1 MFEVI
6 EQPSRNWS
14 PQTPLALR
22 LTLNIRLFFQGAYL
36 SYVALFAWLQPM
48 TYLASKVAGPLG
60 QILFFTFLGTYA
72 TGSENASFYVIGNAV
87 QVAALSGIFGVT
99 FSISGDRWAGTLPY
113 LFGTPSNRMALF
125 LGRSLVHIVDGMLGV
140 GLGLMWGVLLLGLD
154 LSQADPLAM
163 ILTILI
169 TSFSTSG
176 MGLMLGSLSLITVNV
191 MFINNTVYF
200 LMLVFSGSNLALE
213 NLPAWMQTVSKGIPL
228 TRGIAATRA
237 IIDGS
242 RLPEV
247 SAMLLE
253 EVVIGIIYIVIGY
266 LLFRWF
272 EVQAKRKGSL
282 EVF

>member
-1 MFEVI
+1 MFEVSQGAPTKWDI
-6 EQPSRNWS
+6 
-14 PQTPLALR
+14 TPTLAQR
-22 LTLNIRLFFQGAYL
+22 LTLNGRLFFQGAYL
-36 SYVALFAWLQPM
+36 SYVALFAWLKPM
-48 TYLASKVAGPLG
+48 SYLASKVAGPLG

-87 QVAALSGIFGVT
+87 QLAALSGIFGVT

-125 LGRSLVHIVDGMLGV
+125 VGRSLVHIVDGMLGV
-140 GLGLMWGVLLLGLD
+140 GLGLLWGVLLLGLD

-163 ILTILI
+163 VLTILI

-200 LMLVFSGSNLALE
+200 LMLIFSGSNLALE
-213 NLPAWMQTVSKGIPL
+213 NLPGWMQAISRGIPL
-228 TRGIAATRA
+228 TRGIAAVRQ

-242 RLPEV
+242 RLEQV
-247 SAMLLE
+247 SGMLLE
-253 EVVIGIIYIVIGY
+253 EVGLGVVYIVVGY

-272 EVQAKRKGSL
+272 EQQAKRKGSL

>member
-1 MFEVI
+1 MFEIV
-6 EQPSRNWS
+6 QPAPSTWRT
-14 PQTPLALR
+14 TPNLLQRVTLNLR
-22 LTLNIRLFFQGAYL
+22 LFLQGAYL
-36 SYVALFAWLQPM
+36 SYVALFAWLRPM

-60 QILFFTFLGTYA
+60 QMLFFTFLGTYA

-125 LGRSLVHIVDGMLGV
+125 VGRSLVHIVDGMFGV

-163 ILTILI
+163 ILTVLI
-169 TSFSTSG
+169 TAFSTSG

-200 LMLVFSGSNLALE
+200 LMLIFSGSNLAIE
-213 NLPAWMQTVSKGIPL
+213 NLPAWMQSASRVIPL

-237 IIDGS
+237 IISGS
-242 RLPEV
+242 HLDAVRG
-247 SAMLLE
+247 MLVE
-253 EVVIGIIYIVIGY
+253 EVGIGIIYITLGY

-272 EVQAKRKGSL
+272 ERQAKRKGSL